1 MVAEAR
7 QRDPGADR
15 FRERPQGLQGG
26 RIPLPWTRAV
36 STISAPTISPA
47 EGIGVT
53 TDAPIPSYQIMRRCC
68 GVNGKVFASWIAPW
82 VPRPQGS
89 PHVGREP
96 GDRLGVAEQIPV
108 PVVVGR
114 LGDRK
119 AGPVGADAGNVGP
132 ADLEHQR
139 EPGDQVL
146 ERRGA
151 VVEETREIIDQFA
164 TTAEF
169 DGTSGTGVISSP
181 GTELRVHPG
190 PVRHQFVELRM
201 GRTTVRRKSCGSV
214 PCRCYACGNRFH
226 THITSGDSKVVIKHD
241 IVVIGGGLAGMR
253 AAVEAAERGAD
264 VAIVSK
270 MHPVRSHS
278 GAAQGGI
285 NAALGNR
292 EEDSPEAHAFDCVK
306 GSDYLGDQDAID
318 AMAEDAPRQIIWLEH
333 RGCIFSRM
341 PDGRIAQ
348 RPFGGAGSPRTCYS
362 ADVTGLVILHTLWEQ
377 LERFGVKV
385 YEEYF
390 ATALCVEDGVGS
402 GVVAYNMRNGEL
414 ELVTAKATIFAT
426 GGAGRMYA
434 KTTNGYASTA
444 DGMAICYNAGIPL
457 MDMEFIQFHPTSL
470 KENGVLM
477 TEAARGEGAYL
488 LNTAGERFMFKYAPN
503 KGELASR
510 DVVSRAEWTEIL
522 EGRGVDGCVLL
533 DLRHLGREKIL
544 ERLPQIRELALDAT
558 GKDAIDTTDPDPA
571 RHALHDGRHR
581 DRQVAARRAIP
592 GVYAAGECACVS
604 VHGANRLGGNSLLE
618 TIVFGARSAK
628 HAANYIKKLGDVKP
642 SRTRR

>member
-1 MVAEAR
+1 M
-7 QRDPGADR
+7 
-15 FRERPQGLQGG
+15 
-26 RIPLPWTRAV
+26 
-36 STISAPTISPA
+36 
-47 EGIGVT
+47 
-53 TDAPIPSYQIMRRCC
+53 
-68 GVNGKVFASWIAPW
+68 
-82 VPRPQGS
+82 
-89 PHVGREP
+89 
-96 GDRLGVAEQIPV
+96 
-108 PVVVGR
+108 
-114 LGDRK
+114 
-119 AGPVGADAGNVGP
+119 
-132 ADLEHQR
+132 
-139 EPGDQVL
+139 
-146 ERRGA
+146 
-151 VVEETREIIDQFA
+151 
-164 TTAEF
+164 
-169 DGTSGTGVISSP
+169 
-181 GTELRVHPG
+181 
-190 PVRHQFVELRM
+190 
-201 GRTTVRRKSCGSV
+201 
-214 PCRCYACGNRFH
+214 
-226 THITSGDSKVVIKHD
+226 IKHD
-241 IVVIGGGLAGMR
+241 IVVVGGGLAGMR

-292 EEDSPEAHAFDCVK
+292 EEDSPENHAFDCAK
-306 GSDYLGDQDAID
+306 GSDYLGDQDSIE

-402 GVVAYNMRNGEL
+402 GIVAYNMRNGEL

-426 GGAGRMYA
+426 GGLGRVYR
-434 KTTNGYASTA
+434 KTTNGYASTG
-444 DGMAICYNAGIPL
+444 DGMAIAYRAGIPL
-457 MDMEFIQFHPTSL
+457 MDMEFVQFHPTSL
-470 KENGVLM
+470 KENGVLLS
-477 TEAARGEGAYL
+477 EAARGEGAYL
-488 LNTAGERFMFKYAPN
+488 LNSEGERFMFKYAPN

-522 EGRGVDGCVLL
+522 EGRGMDGCVLL

-558 GKDAIDTTDPDPA
+558 GKDAIDTPIPILPGMHYAMGGIETDKWGA
-571 RHALHDGRHR
+571 TR
-581 DRQVAARRAIP
+581 IP

-618 TIVFGARSAK
+618 TIVFGARSAQ
-628 HAANYIKKLGDVKP
+628 HATDYVKTSGAAKP
-642 SRTRR
+642 STRTLQSEQDRIAGILARTGGERHSHVRKAVNDAMSDHAFIFRNDADLRTGMEALRQAREMATSMTVQDKSKTFNTDLVGALETEFLADIAQPIMLGAINRQESRGAQARTDFPDRDDEKWMVHTLMRYQGATADPQPDYSRKVVITKWQPTVRTY